1 MYILPVTGNIDFSN
15 VPVIFESQ
23 YTVIKDG
30 DYQDS
35 KIDFPKITHVSY
47 NCRGNIHFWFIN
59 GTMVL
64 WKISTAAVSHARWIT
79 SRVKQFAILLRTM
92 YLQMN

>member
-1 MYILPVTGNIDFSN
+1 MYILPVTGKIDLSN
-15 VPVIFESQ
+15 VPVIFESR

-47 NCRGNIHFWFIN
+47 NCRG
-59 GTMVL
+59 
-64 WKISTAAVSHARWIT
+64 
-79 SRVKQFAILLRTM
+79 
-92 YLQMN
+92 